1 MSYNIAIQATRS
13 KKYCVCFVST
23 HNGKLVLK
31 GEPLNRRI
39 DAFAIAEAIGI
50 QMNTNLP
57 TEVLPYTHKWPGNS
71 GKKKKAPLK
80 KK

>member
-1 MSYNIAIQATRS
+1 MVYHIAIQATRS
-13 KKYCVCFVST
+13 KKYCLCFVSV

-39 DAFAIAEAIGI
+39 DAFAIAGAIGI

-57 TEVLPYTHKWPGNS
+57 TEVLPYTHKWPKNS
-71 GKKKKAPLK
+71 GKKKAPLK